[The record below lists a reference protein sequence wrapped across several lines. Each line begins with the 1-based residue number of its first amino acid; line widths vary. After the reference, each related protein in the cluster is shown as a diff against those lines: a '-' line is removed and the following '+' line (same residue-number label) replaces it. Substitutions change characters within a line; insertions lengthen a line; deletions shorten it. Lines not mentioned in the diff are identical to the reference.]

1 MLFVGLVI
9 IVGNLFYSKKQ
20 FRKLMINHPKRYK
33 MMRNTFL
40 LTLLC
45 IFCYNVQAQE
55 VWSLRKCVEHAQKNN
70 LNLRQSEIAIQQ
82 AVIDNK
88 EDKFARYPNLNANI
102 NGGFNFGRTIDPTT
116 NDFRNQ
122 RIGNSQVSLTSGM
135 SVYSGGLIK
144 NSIEKSTIE
153 IEAAKADAE
162 TMQNDI
168 ALQISSVYLNVL
180 LAQEQV
186 AIAQNQL
193 KITDTQLAQTDK
205 RINAGVLPK
214 NERLEILAQQARNQQ
229 NLITAQNNVAINLVN
244 LKNLL
249 ELEPA
254 QDIRVEVPADV
265 IPSVEEILSL
275 EEIYVQ
281 ALDAQPSIKASELRM
296 ESAQLDIPIAE
307 SLGLPQIDLFA
318 QVNSNYASI
327 PNFPNPSY
335 FTQLDNNL
343 GQTLG
348 ARLSIPIYNASRTKL
363 AVERARLRI
372 INAEVQNQQAK
383 QALKADIQNA
393 IASARAAKSQ
403 LAANQTALDAAKVSY
418 NNAQKMYELG
428 AINTLEFTNSKG
440 NLDAAELN
448 VIQSKYDYVF
458 RLKIID
464 FYLGKD
470 LSIN

>member
-403 LAANQTALDAAKVSY
+403 LAANQTALDAAKASY

>member
-1 MLFVGLVI
+1 
-9 IVGNLFYSKKQ
+9 
-20 FRKLMINHPKRYK
+20 
-33 MMRNTFL
+33 MRNTFL
-40 LTLLC
+40 LILLC
-45 IFCYNVQAQE
+45 IICYNVQAQE
-55 VWSLRKCVEHAQKNN
+55 VWSLQKCVEHAQKNN

-82 AVIDNK
+82 ATLNNK
-88 EDKFARYPNLNANI
+88 EDRFARYPDLNARV

-122 RIGNSQVSLTSGM
+122 RIGNSQVFLTSN
-135 SVYSGGLIK
+135 VILYNGGRIN
-144 NSIEKSTIE
+144 NSIKKSNYE
-153 IEAAKADAE
+153 IEAAKADAK

-186 AIAQNQL
+186 TIAQNQL
-193 KITDTQLAQTDK
+193 KLTDTQLAQTDK

-229 NLITAQNNVAINLVN
+229 NFITAQNNVAINLIN

-254 QDIRVEVPADV
+254 YDITVEVPADV
-265 IPSVEEILSL
+265 IPSAEEILSL
-275 EEIYVQ
+275 EEIYTK
-281 ALDAQPSIKASELRM
+281 ALEAQPSIKASELRM

-307 SLGLPQIDLFA
+307 SLGLPRIDLFG
-318 QVNSNYASI
+318 QVNSNYANI
-327 PNFPNPSY
+327 PNFPNDGY
-335 FTQLDNNL
+335 FRQLDTNL

-348 ARLSIPIYNASRTKL
+348 AQVSIPIYNANRTKL
-363 AVERARLRI
+363 AVERARLGI
-372 INAEVQNQQAK
+372 INAEVQNKQAK
-383 QALKADIQNA
+383 QNLKADIQNA
-393 IASARAAKSQ
+393 VASARAAKSA
-403 LAANQTALDAAKVSY
+403 LAASQGALDAAKASY

-428 AINTLEFTNSKG
+428 AINTLEFTNSKA
-440 NLDAAELN
+440 NLDTAELN

-458 RLKIID
+458 RLKVID

-470 LSIN
+470 LSIK

>member
-1 MLFVGLVI
+1 
-9 IVGNLFYSKKQ
+9 
-20 FRKLMINHPKRYK
+20 
-33 MMRNTFL
+33 MRNTFL

-45 IFCYNVQAQE
+45 IICYNVQAQE
-55 VWSLRKCVEHAQKNN
+55 VWSLQKCVEHAQKNN

-82 AVIDNK
+82 ATINNK
-88 EDKFARYPNLNANI
+88 EDKFARHPNLNANV

-122 RIGNSQVSLTSGM
+122 RIGNSQVSIQSNMT
-135 SVYSGGLIK
+135 VYSGGRIN
-144 NSIEKSTIE
+144 NSIEKSKFE
-153 IEAAKADAE
+153 VEAAKADAK
-162 TMQNDI
+162 TMLNDI
-168 ALQISSVYLNVL
+168 ALQISTFYLNVL

-186 AIAQNQL
+186 TIAQNQL
-193 KITDTQLAQTDK
+193 KLTDTQLAQTDK

-229 NLITAQNNVAINLVN
+229 NLITAQNNVAINLIS

-254 QDIRVEVPADV
+254 QDIAVEVPTDV
-265 IPSVEEILSL
+265 IPSAEEILSL
-275 EEIYVQ
+275 EEIYSQ

-307 SLGLPQIDLFA
+307 SFGLPQIDLFA
-318 QVNSNYASI
+318 QINSNSVHI
-327 PNFPNPSY
+327 PDFPNPKY
-335 FTQLDNNL
+335 FRQLDTNL

-348 ARLSIPIYNASRTKL
+348 AQVSIPIYNRNRTKL
-363 AVERARLRI
+363 AVERARLGV
-372 INAEVQNQQAK
+372 INAEVQNKQAK

-393 IASARAAKSQ
+393 VASARAAKAQ
-403 LAANQTALDAAKVSY
+403 LAASQVALDAAKASY
-418 NNAQKMYELG
+418 NNSQKMYDLG

-440 NLDAAELN
+440 NLDTAELN
-448 VIQSKYDYVF
+448 LIQSKYDYVF
-458 RLKIID
+458 RLKVID

-470 LSIN
+470 LSMN

>member
-88 EDKFARYPNLNANI
+88 EDKFARYPNLNATI

-403 LAANQTALDAAKVSY
+403 LAANQTALDAAKASY